1 MIELILNI
9 QCIHS
14 CWDTWLTVW
23 SEELSVLEEAD
34 KRSNDEE
41 YKLRF
46 SNEVDVNSN
55 VVDKLPDV
63 SPYKTK

>member
-1 MIELILNI
+1 M
-9 QCIHS
+9 
-14 CWDTWLTVW
+14 
-23 SEELSVLEEAD
+23 LEEAD